1 MGTATIYAATCTR
14 PGICL
19 QWTRTLFPV
28 GGGSGETWGPG
39 TESWEQRRRA
49 FGPQGTWPGLPLI
62 EAGCCVCWVCGG
74 GGCCQPTVSPG
85 CRGLLDLCGVWL
97 YWLSPPENPSGLGP
111 GTPLFLGLLQL
122 SALPVPDQPLHCSL
136 SLMPPRSSVCVFFFG
151 HWGPPT
157 NPGTAHVTET
167 SRSSVSRSP
176 LYHPY
181 FQCLPWKTQSHHS
194 SSCPK
199 RTPWAP
205 FPQIQAPLYFLPRSW
220 HHINVPVLPIRLE
233 TSRCPALL
241 ILAPESQRL
250 FPPVQHCGYCL
261 ALAMALL
268 SEHSGHF
275 LASL

>member
-1 MGTATIYAATCTR
+1 MGRAGGQGLRAGNRVVGPSAHR
-14 PGICL
+14 ERGL
-19 QWTRTLFPV
+19 GFPRSRRGAVSV
-28 GGGSGETWGPG
+28 GFVE
-39 TESWEQRRRA
+39 
-49 FGPQGTWPGLPLI
+49 
-62 EAGCCVCWVCGG
+62 G

-97 YWLSPPENPSGLGP
+97 YWPSPPENPSGLGP
-111 GTPLFLGLLQL
+111 GTPLFPGLLQL
-122 SALPVPDQPLHCSL
+122 SAPLVPNQLLHCPL
-136 SLMPPRSSVCVFFFG
+136 SLMPLRSSMCVLFFG

-176 LYHPY
+176 LYQPY
-181 FQCLPWKTQSHHS
+181 FQCLPWKTQSHRS

-205 FPQIQAPLYFLPRSW
+205 FPQIQAPLYFLPQSW
-220 HHINVPVLPIRLE
+220 HRISVPVLPIRLE

-241 ILAPESQRL
+241 IVAPESQKL
-250 FPPVQHCGYCL
+250 FPPVQHRGCCL